1 MRLFVPVE
9 IGDCPVRIRP
19 VTSYGAL
26 NLYKKEKRT
35 MKRLNNSVYIFIA
48 LIFAWFVLP
57 LQTQSLA
64 AEPERIPLEEFKN
77 MFDSEADMVI
87 VDTRDISSYL
97 EGHIPGAISMRYPDE
112 IRARNQ
118 ELPRDK
124 TIILYC
130 S

>member
-1 MRLFVPVE
+1 M
-9 IGDCPVRIRP
+9 
-19 VTSYGAL
+19 
-26 NLYKKEKRT
+26 KKS
-35 MKRLNNSVYIFIA
+35 NSSVYIPIA
-48 LIFAWFVLP
+48 LIFTWFVLP

-77 MFDSEADMVI
+77 MFDSGVDMVI
-87 VDTRDISSYL
+87 VDTRGINFYL
-97 EGHIPGAISMRYPDE
+97 EGHIPGAISMRYSDE

-124 TIILYC
+124 MIILYC